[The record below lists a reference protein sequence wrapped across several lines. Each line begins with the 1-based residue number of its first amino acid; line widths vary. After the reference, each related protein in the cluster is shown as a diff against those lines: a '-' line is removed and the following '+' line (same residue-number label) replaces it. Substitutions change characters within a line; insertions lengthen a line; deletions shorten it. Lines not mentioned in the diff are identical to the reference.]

1 MKVVQLGESG
11 RIVSPVNPSHGR
23 VLAEGRVMLV
33 ALLPELLAAFG
44 IVGRVKRVIDS
55 HDDDHG
61 PGEGYK
67 DPVQIQGV
75 GIMRLTTGEG
85 VVGRHGL

>member
-1 MKVVQLGESG
+1 MEGK
-11 RIVSPVNPSHGR
+11 IFSPVNPGHGR

-33 ALLPELLAAFG
+33 ALLPEFLAALG
-44 IVGRVKRVIDS
+44 IVGCVERVVDS
-55 HDDDHG
+55 NDDDHG

-85 VVGRHGL
+85 VVDCHGL